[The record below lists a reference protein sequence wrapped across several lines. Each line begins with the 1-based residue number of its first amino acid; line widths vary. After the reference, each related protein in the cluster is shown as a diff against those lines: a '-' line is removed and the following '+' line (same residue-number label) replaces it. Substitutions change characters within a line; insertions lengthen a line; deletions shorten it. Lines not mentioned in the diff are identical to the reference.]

1 MIFQQNA
8 DTATLAT
15 TVRTTNYAIANSAAN
30 AHYLTFVAA
39 TGTQDS
45 SLRTNADFYVLPD
58 TTASQSDLCIRG
70 DIIAFA
76 AAASDDR
83 LKTNKVSIPNAL
95 DKVLSL
101 NGFTFEWNELGS
113 RITGVLEGT
122 KSVGISAQE
131 TQEVVPEAVREIIT
145 PEGDDFLSVKY
156 DKLVPLLIE
165 AIKELNG
172 KVEDL
177 QQQLLDK

>member
-1 MIFQQNA
+1 MTGNVTGNA

-15 TVRTTNYAIANSAAN
+15 TVRTTNSAAASPT
-30 AHYLTFVAA
+30 AHFLTFVAS

-45 SLRTNADFYVLPD
+45 SLRTNEDFYVLPD
-58 TTASQSDLCIRG
+58 TSPSQSDLLIRG

-76 AAASDDR
+76 AAASDDK

-113 RITGVLEGT
+113 RIIGVPEGT

-145 PEGDDFLSVKY
+145 PKGDDFLTVKY
-156 DKLVPLLIE
+156 EKLVPLLIE
-165 AIKELNG
+165 AIKELND
-172 KVEDL
+172 KVENL
-177 QQQLLDK
+177 QQQLSDK

>member
-1 MIFQQNA
+1 ME
-8 DTATLAT
+8 
-15 TVRTTNYAIANSAAN
+15 
-30 AHYLTFVAA
+30 
-39 TGTQDS
+39 QDV
-45 SLRTNADFYVLPD
+45 DFYVKPRG
-58 TTASQSDLCIRG
+58 TSTNSDLLVRG

-113 RITGVLEGT
+113 RIVGDPEGT